1 MNIRRLKIS
10 VVDYYSGG
18 FCRIFLCSKLS
29 ISEFRQVAIDSKTA
43 SHQLPQYVI
52 DKKKAKLAVLPPGD
66 ATQFRNVCGL
76 GQAAQENFTQ
86 TLAKI
91 GTVEVVERSQL
102 DAFMQEMKFQAGIT
116 SEVDANKFMQ
126 IAKGVD
132 FVFVGAVSSA
142 GVNASFTQEED
153 RERMFLRDRCTMQI
167 PHAPSQERCWL
178 ITGLLLFLQAVSS
191 RYSSLTARKLTYQE
205 M

>member
-1 MNIRRLKIS
+1 MHIRQLKVS
-10 VVDYYSGG
+10 VITIIAAAFVASS
-18 FCRIFLCSKLS
+18 CAPKLS
-29 ISEFRQVAIDSKTA
+29 ISEFRKEAIDSKTA

-66 ATQFRNVCGL
+66 ATQYRNVCGL

-116 SEVDANKFMQ
+116 SEIDANKFMQ

-132 FVFVGAVSSA
+132 FVFVGGVSSA
-142 GVNASFTQEED
+142 GVNASFTAGGQ
-153 RERMFLRDRCTMQI
+153 R
-167 PHAPSQERCWL
+167 
-178 ITGLLLFLQAVSS
+178 
-191 RYSSLTARKLTYQE
+191 
-205 M
+205 